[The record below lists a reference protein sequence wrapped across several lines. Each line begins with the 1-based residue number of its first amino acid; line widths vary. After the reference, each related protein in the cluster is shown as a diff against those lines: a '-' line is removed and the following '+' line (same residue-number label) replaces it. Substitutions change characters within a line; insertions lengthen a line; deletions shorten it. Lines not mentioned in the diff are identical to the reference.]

1 MQEIKIGSLVKFTSA
16 AVPPEGTNY
25 DFTLGETL
33 GIYVRYKDE
42 RTIDP
47 EDMYTCYYVIYM
59 QEVGMN
65 YYFARREFDVIQAK

>member
-1 MQEIKIGSLVKFTSA
+1 MQEIKIGSLVKFTSE
-16 AVPPEGTNY
+16 AVPPEETND
-25 DFTLGETL
+25 DFTLDETL
-33 GIYVRYKDE
+33 GIFVRCKDE

-47 EDMYTCYYVIYM
+47 KNMYTCYYVIYM